1 MIINEVKRTYCDRF
15 KEIIKEYRHE
25 VNKGLKELG
34 LDDLVIRVKDGK
46 VGKLYMIYE
55 PYSDLNYSL
64 KFYPLRKDGKESL
77 KSDGYIMMAENIEEQ
92 FKPYKGVDNEK
103 ENTNS

>member
-1 MIINEVKRTYCDRF
+1 MIINEVKRTYCDRY
-15 KEIIKEYRHE
+15 KEIIEEYRHE

-55 PYSDLNYSL
+55 LDSVLNYTL

-77 KSDGYIMMAENIEEQ
+77 KSDGYIMTAENIEEQ
-92 FKPYKGVDNEK
+92 FKPYKGGRQ
-103 ENTNS
+103 